1 VQVARHRDTDAE
13 QDRNKVARETLGAVR
28 ELGDSWAII
37 TYGITQ
43 EDAVFISN
51 FLDATSRAP
60 NLKACIHFTISCESP
75 TAFIPRTSA
84 GQVLP

>member
-1 VQVARHRDTDAE
+1 MQVVRTRDATVE
-13 QDRNKVARETLGAVR
+13 QDRNKVAREILQVIR
-28 ELGDSWAII
+28 ELGNSWAVI
-37 TYGITQ
+37 TYSVTQ

-51 FLDATSRAP
+51 FLDATP

-75 TAFIPRTSA
+75 TDFIPRTSA